1 MDQIAAQWPLLAG
14 FLIIAGGL
22 LRALQNVYE
31 RWLADVIRQRDAWME
46 AALTGTDIAE
56 TMTGVVE
63 QTTRKRLP

>member
-1 MDQIAAQWPLLAG
+1 MEQLAANWPLLAG
-14 FLIIAGGL
+14 FLFVAGML
-22 LRALQNVYE
+22 LKVIQGIYE

-63 QTTRKRLP
+63 QTTRKRQP

>member
-1 MDQIAAQWPLLAG
+1 VNQIAAQWPLLAG

-22 LRALQNVYE
+22 LRALQSVYE